1 MHIDFIGA
9 LLFVWA
15 GLVLG
20 VSFLATPA
28 KFRSL
33 QLSRPVAL
41 DVGRHTFAV
50 LGWVEL
56 GFAAAVALAAT
67 LSAVPNSTP
76 LLAAQVPAAIVLMQ
90 VFWLRPRLDRRTQ
103 QVIEGATL
111 PPSPLHLA
119 FIGSETLKLCLL
131 LFVAALI
138 S

>member
-28 KFRSL
+28 KFRSRG
-33 QLSRPVAL
+33 LSRPVAL

-56 GFAAAVALAAT
+56 GFAATVGLAAAF
-67 LSAVPNSTP
+67 SAVLHPAW
-76 LLAAQVPAAIVLMQ
+76 LLAAQVPAAIVLAQ
-90 VFWLRPRLDRRTQ
+90 ILWLRPRLDARTQ
-103 QVIEGATL
+103 RVIEGATL
-111 PPSPLHLA
+111 LPSPLHLA
-119 FIGSETLKLCLL
+119 FIGSETLKLCSLL
-131 LFVAALI
+131 ILAVLI
-138 S
+138 G

>member
-1 MHIDFIGA
+1 MHVDFIGA

-50 LGWVEL
+50 LGRVEL
-56 GFAAAVALAAT
+56 GFAAAVALAAV
-67 LSAVPNSTP
+67 LSAVPDSTA

-90 VFWLRPRLDRRTQ
+90 VLWLRPRLDRRTQ

-131 LFVAALI
+131 LFVAVLI
-138 S
+138 R